1 MFGVVVGEF
10 RHGEEAGRVGLPVV
24 AVDSQELLEDG
35 VEPFC
40 LAIRLGME
48 GGRLVG
54 SDSQKLEEPSPELGG
69 EDWVFVADQGF
80 WQAMN
85 FDDVLDEE
93 RRDVLRRHGFCGWNE
108 VRHLGEAIDDH

>member
-10 RHGEEAGRVGLPVV
+10 RHGEEAGPVGLLVI
-24 AVDSQELLEDG
+24 AVDSQVLLEDG

-40 LAIRLGME
+40 LAICLGME
-48 GGRLVG
+48 GGRSVG
-54 SDSQKLEEPSPELGG
+54 SDSQKFEESSPKVGG
-69 EDWVFVADQGF
+69 EDRVSVADQGF
-80 WQAMN
+80 WQAMKP
-85 FDDVLDEE
+85 DDVLNEE